1 MQRFILL
8 MALLVLSFPV
18 LVACSGIENKIAVI
32 SLNGVIQEES
42 QLSLFGGSA
51 ITPHDV
57 RRDFQRAQN
66 DITVKAIVVQV
77 NTPGGDVSACQ
88 EIVYELER
96 VKKPVV
102 ISMRSMATSGGYYI
116 SARANKIVALPTTL
130 TGSIGVISQI
140 PNLQGLFEKV
150 GVKMAVIKSGKY
162 KDMYSGTRELTVEE
176 IQIMQKITDE
186 MYSQF
191 VDIVAEGRHISR
203 DKVEELATGQAY
215 TGIEAKTLGLVDELG
230 GLQTAIGLAAQLAG
244 IQSPQIEYYQHEA
257 PGLLKLLA
265 SVSGLNLETLTGI
278 RPISAEQ
285 FVSLELL
292 NGAYPK
298 FLYR

>member
-8 MALLVLSFPV
+8 MTLLVLSFPV
-18 LVACSGIENKIAVI
+18 LVSCSGIENKIAVI
-32 SLNGVIQEES
+32 SLSGVIQEES
-42 QLSLFGGSA
+42 RLSLFGGSA

-57 RRDFQRAQN
+57 RRDLQRAQK

-96 VKKPVV
+96 IKKPVV

-116 SARANKIVALPTTL
+116 SAKANKIVALPTTL

-140 PNLQGLFEKV
+140 PNLQGLFDKV
-150 GVKMAVIKSGKY
+150 GVKMAVIKAGKY
-162 KDMYSGTRELTVEE
+162 KDMYSGTRELTPEE
-176 IQIMQKITDE
+176 VQIMQKITDE

-191 VDIVAEGRHISR
+191 IEIVAEGRHISR
-203 DKVEELATGQAY
+203 DRIEELATGQAY
-215 TGIEAKTLGLVDELG
+215 TGIEAKALGLVDELG
-230 GLQTAIGLAAQLAG
+230 GLQTAIDVASQLAG
-244 IQSPQIEYYQHEA
+244 IQSPQIEYYQQEV
-257 PGLLKLLA
+257 PGLLKLLS
-265 SVSGLNLETLTGI
+265 SVGGINLETLTGSW
-278 RPISAEQ
+278 PISAEQ
-285 FVSLELL
+285 FVYLELL
-292 NGAYPK
+292 NNAYPR